1 MSAVTSIEIQGVAVL
16 RVRGMAELASAQV
29 CDDLAEAFSQI
40 REAVG
45 RTVVVDLG
53 HASADEALVALLEV
67 ETQHRAEVGDRLLVV
82 STDEQVRSG
91 LQASGSLVC
100 VESLDVAAGDFAPAV
115 DPKATP
121 ADRQRSVIPPMDA
134 RGF

>member
-1 MSAVTSIEIQGVAVL
+1 MSSVTAIEIQGVTVL
-16 RVRGMAELASAQV
+16 RLRGTAELTSDHV

-40 REAVG
+40 PEAGG

-67 ETQHRAEVGDRLLVV
+67 ETQRRAESGDRLLVV
-82 STDEQVRSG
+82 STDEQVRST
-91 LQASGSLVC
+91 LQARGTLKC

-121 ADRQRSVIPPMDA
+121 ADRQRAVIPPLDA
-134 RGF
+134 HGF